1 MRGNI
6 VSPNSSPREMDK
18 LRVLIVEDNSLFRQ
32 ALRNGLKLSFPGVV
46 IDEAINGAEVLKRVQ
61 ASYPDLIFMDI
72 RLPGESGLV
81 LTQKIKEAYPDII
94 IFILSNYD
102 IPEYRDAA
110 FRYGADHFIAKKS
123 FNRMQLEEL
132 VRSYYKI

>member
-1 MRGNI
+1 
-6 VSPNSSPREMDK
+6 MDK
-18 LRVLIVEDNSLFRQ
+18 FRVLIVEDNALFRQ
-32 ALRNGLKLSFPGVV
+32 ALRQGLQLSFPGVV
-46 IDEAINGAEVLKRVQ
+46 IDEATNGAEVLQRVK
-61 ASYPDLIFMDI
+61 ASFPDLIFMDI

-94 IFILSNYD
+94 IFIFSNYD
-102 IPEYRDAA
+102 IPEYREAA
-110 FRYGADHFIAKKS
+110 FRYGADHFIAKRS